1 MKIGINLYLI
11 LLVYLRWCH
20 SSWFSV
26 LCLLVQSGVLEHQL
40 SQCLGLFIATSHQK
54 VMWLVP
60 KGEQVLT
67 AILHITATFSC
78 AEVTIC
84 NPAHFLSWSHY
95 VEHLLVQQ
103 TLWALCVHLR

>member
-60 KGEQVLT
+60 EGEQVLT